1 MNTNSLP
8 QGYSTSDDF
17 SIAQENARFMSK
29 VYTWMT
35 VGVALTAAVAYGIAQ
50 NPEIAMKI
58 VMNRVLFYGLL
69 IAQVGM
75 VIVLSAAQRKL
86 NAYAATAIYLVYA
99 ALVGVTMSVIFLVY
113 TQSSIMHVFAITAAG
128 FAGLSAFG
136 YITKRDLGP
145 VGSFCMMGLFGM
157 VGFAVVSIFFPSV
170 MTETMSK
177 VYGIVGVIVF
187 SGLTAYDTQKIKA
200 MNVIGNEGTAEDHKE
215 AIYGALKLYL
225 DFINLFLSLLRLF
238 GKRR

>member
-1 MNTNSLP
+1 M
-8 QGYSTSDDF
+8 GGEAV
-17 SIAQENARFMSK
+17 AQENARFMSK

-35 VGVALTAAVAYGIAQ
+35 IGVALTAGVAYGIAS
-50 NPEIAMKI
+50 NPQIAMQI
-58 VMNRVLFYGLL
+58 VMNRLIFYGLL
-69 IAQVGM
+69 IAQLGAV
-75 VIVLSAAQRKL
+75 VVLSAAIKKL
-86 NAYAATAIYLVYA
+86 NAFAATAIYLGYA

-113 TQSSIMHVFAITAAG
+113 TQDSIMHVFAITSVS

-157 VGFAVVSIFFPSV
+157 VGFALISIFFPSV
-170 MTETMSK
+170 MTETASK
-177 VYGIVGVIVF
+177 VYGVVGIIVF
-187 SGLTAYDTQKIKA
+187 AGLTAYDTQKIKA
-200 MNVIGNEGTAEDHKE
+200 MNVIGNEGTEEDHKE
-215 AIYGALKLYL
+215 AVYGALKLYL